1 MWPLDPK
8 SSFFCQNWLN
18 LIQNFRTLSKIK
30 PYLSRIKPKFP
41 HFSIFSGGCSM
52 MFDVF
57 SFEFGAS
64 IFHQLCHVFQLVD
77 NRIHSNSRSG
87 IKAKITIGTFRR
99 VLVVLPQTI
108 CFVEWCG
115 PIWELTISEKN
126 SLQRRSLAIKD
137 DIFFT
142 FFDLIIP
149 INWCHESL
157 PQFEMQD
164 VAHQSGNLQPGQKLA
179 TALLFLSRLVSQQHL
194 FHHLRSNHTNELM

>member
-1 MWPLDPK
+1 MFDDVRCLLIWVWSIHLPSTLPCFSARRQQNSFK
-8 SSFFCQNWLN
+8 FSERHQGKNYYRYVSTSSC
-18 LIQNFRTLSKIK
+18 SA
-30 PYLSRIKPKFP
+30 SA
-41 HFSIFSGGCSM
+41 IFST
-52 MFDVF
+52 
-57 SFEFGAS
+57 
-64 IFHQLCHVFQLVD
+64 
-77 NRIHSNSRSG
+77 
-87 IKAKITIGTFRR
+87 K
-99 VLVVLPQTI
+99 PI

-179 TALLFLSRLVSQQHL
+179 TALLFLSRLVSQRHL